1 MPWASTAHR
10 LAIWATLTFSPL
22 LHCAEM
28 KNLQKD
34 DDPFRTYTR
43 KWQEGELSNYDYLM
57 LLNHRSGNLVR

>member
-1 MPWASTAHR
+1 MGINCPQARNLGYSH
-10 LAIWATLTFSPL
+10 LFPL

-57 LLNHRSGNLVR
+57 LLKHRSGNRMR